1 MALILALTLGLTPA
15 AFALTWS
22 LTATPNSTSYAQGA
36 LVTITGTATSDGA
49 PQAGILVGVNVR
61 DPVSTVCYNTIVT
74 TITGGTYSTQFRLRS
89 DAPTGTYTISNTA
102 SSVGVQVAT
111 ASGSFTVTSATSLT
125 LTPTYAAP
133 DANVTFS
140 GTGFTAGQSLTLRLT
155 WTGLTISLASGT
167 VATGGTI
174 SGTFT
179 VPGIQSAVHTVTAT
193 DGAGLTATALF
204 GIAQVDLTDI
214 SAKTDAAKAAADAAK
229 TAGDASKVAAD
240 AAKVAA
246 DAAKVAADAAGTKAT
261 AAETAAKAAQTT
273 ATTTGTKT
281 DAALT
286 AAQAATTA
294 AQGAKT
300 SVDSAISAA
309 NAAKAATDGLTTLVY
324 ASIGA
329 SLIAALAA
337 IVALMQ
343 ISKKIA

>member
-1 MALILALTLGLTPA
+1 MALILALTLGLIPA
-15 AFALTWS
+15 AFAQTWS
-22 LTATPNSTSYAQGA
+22 LTATPDSTSYVQSA
-36 LVTITGTATSDGA
+36 LVTITGTAASGGA
-49 PQAGILVGVNVR
+49 PQAGVLVGVNVR
-61 DPVSTVCYNTIVT
+61 DPASTVCYNTIVT

-89 DAPTGTYTISNTA
+89 DAPTGTYTISATA
-102 SSVGVQVAT
+102 SSAGVQVAT

-133 DANVTFS
+133 DASVTFS
-140 GTGFTAGQSLTLRLT
+140 GTGFTAGQSFTLRLT

-179 VPGIQSAVHTVTAT
+179 VPDIQSAVHTITAT

-229 TAGDASKVAAD
+229 TAGDAAKAAADAAKTAGDAAKAAADAASTKAD

-246 DAAKVAADAAGTKAT
+246 DAAT
-261 AAETAAKAAQTT
+261 
-273 ATTTGTKT
+273 
-281 DAALT
+281 T

-300 SVDSAISAA
+300 SADSATTAA
-309 NAAKAATDGLTTLVY
+309 NAAKASADAAKASIDGLTTMVY
-324 ASIGA
+324 VAIGA
-329 SLIAALAA
+329 SVVAALAA
-337 IVALMQ
+337 IFAVMQ

>member
-229 TAGDASKVAAD
+229 TAGDA
-240 AAKVAA
+240 
-246 DAAKVAADAAGTKAT
+246 AKVAADAAGTKAT
-261 AAETAAKAAQTT
+261 AAETAAKAAQTA